1 MMNTSIF
8 ETNPLLSWT
17 TLPDFES
24 ITAEH
29 VQPAMEAVLEQAE
42 IELAALEQTDPAEWY
57 ELLVPLE
64 KLADR
69 VERTWSVISHLHGVR
84 NTPELRAAYE
94 TVQPRVVAF
103 SNRLAQ
109 SEGIYLALT
118 QFRES
123 EAWNGYSSALKR
135 CIETSVRDRE
145 LTGVGLSEEKREAF
159 NANTARLAELST
171 RFSNNVLDAT
181 KNFALEL
188 FSRDDV
194 AGLPGTLLG
203 LAAQT
208 ARARGH
214 NAATPEHGPW
224 VITLDMPSFIPFM
237 QHSTRRD
244 LRERLYREVIT
255 RASSEDLNNTPLI
268 HEILT
273 LRRERADL
281 LGFSSY
287 AELSLSRKMAPGPD
301 RVEDLLVRLRD
312 AARPAADRDLDEL
325 RELARSQG
333 ALEADDMSHWDI
345 PFWAERLREKRF
357 SLNEEELRPY
367 FPLPRVLDGLF
378 ELVRELFNVH
388 VRESREEVP
397 VWNEAVRYFRVDD
410 VAGNRL
416 ASFYLDPYSRPEEK
430 RGGAWMGDLV
440 GRSAVM
446 APTGSAVRL
455 PVAFICCNQT
465 PPVGEV
471 PSLMTFRE
479 VTTLF
484 HEFGHAL
491 QHMLTTVDLGPVAG
505 INNVEWDAVELA
517 SQFMENWCYHR
528 PTLARIASHYETGAP
543 LPEETVDRI
552 LAART
557 FREGSN
563 TLRQVFFGLMDM
575 ELHLRHDPAGTES
588 PADVQQR
595 IARDTLTMPTLPE
608 DRFLCSF
615 SHIFA
620 GGYAAGYYS
629 YKWAEVLSADGFA
642 AFEEAGLDDAGTV
655 QRLGGKFRDTVL
667 ALGGSRHPMEV
678 FKLFRGR
685 EPRIDALIRHM
696 GLERKDEAQS

>member
-1 MMNTSIF
+1 MNTSIF
-8 ETNPLLSWT
+8 QTNPLLNWT
-17 TLPDFES
+17 TLPDFEA

-29 VQPAMEAVLEQAE
+29 VQPAMEAVLAHAE
-42 IELAALEQTDPAEWY
+42 TELAALEQTEPAEWY
-57 ELLVPLE
+57 KLLVPLE

-69 VERTWSVISHLHGVR
+69 VERTWSVVSHLHGVR
-84 NTPELRAAYE
+84 NSPELRAAYE
-94 TVQPRVVAF
+94 TVQPQMVAF
-103 SNRLAQ
+103 SSRLAQ
-109 SEGIYLALT
+109 SEEIYLALT
-118 QFRES
+118 QFREN
-123 EAWNGYSSALKR
+123 ETWEGYSTALKR
-135 CIETSVRDRE
+135 CIETGLRDRE
-145 LTGVGLSEEKREAF
+145 LTGVGLPEAKRDAF
-159 NANTARLAELST
+159 NANTKRLAELST

-181 KNFALEL
+181 KKFTLLLYTGEET
-188 FSRDDV
+188 
-194 AGLPGTLLG
+194 AGLPASLLG

-208 ARARGH
+208 ARSKGH
-214 NAATPEHGPW
+214 PEASPENGPW
-224 VITLDMPSFIPFM
+224 AITLDMPSFVPFM

-244 LRERLYREVIT
+244 LREKVYRAVIT
-255 RASSEDLNNTPLI
+255 RASEGEFDNIPLI
-268 HEILT
+268 DEILT

-281 LGFSSY
+281 LGFSDY
-287 AELSLSRKMAPGPD
+287 AQLSLSRKMASDPD
-301 RVEDLLVRLRD
+301 QVENLLHQLRD
-312 AARPAADRDLDEL
+312 AARPAAATDLKEL
-325 RELARSQG
+325 RELARTMN
-333 ALEADDMSHWDI
+333 APEAEEMLHWDI
-345 PFWAERLREKRF
+345 PFWAERLRETRF

-378 ELVRELFNVH
+378 GLVRELFDIEVL
-388 VRESREEVP
+388 ESDENIP
-397 VWNEAVRYFRVDD
+397 VWNESVRYYLVNN
-410 VAGNRL
+410 ASGNRL

-440 GRSAVM
+440 GRSAVL
-446 APTGSAVRL
+446 APTDSSVRL
-455 PVAFICCNQT
+455 PVAYMCCNQT
-465 PPVGEV
+465 PPVGDV

-491 QHMLTTVDLGPVAG
+491 QHMLTNVDLGPVAG

-528 PTLARIASHYETGAP
+528 PTLQNIASHFETGEP
-543 LPEETVDRI
+543 LPEEMVDRI

-563 TLRQVFFGLMDM
+563 TLRQVFFGLLDM
-575 ELHLRHDPAGTES
+575 ELHLRHDPRGDES
-588 PADVQQR
+588 PAEVQQR
-595 IARDTLTMPTLPE
+595 IARETLVMPTLAE

-642 AFEEAGLDDAGTV
+642 AFEEAGLDNPEAV
-655 QRLGGKFRDTVL
+655 QKLGRKFKNTVL
-667 ALGGSRHPMEV
+667 GMGGSRHPMEV

-696 GLERKDEAQS
+696 GLERKDEEQS

>member
-1 MMNTSIF
+1 MNQSIF
-8 ETNPLLSWT
+8 QTNPLLSWT
-17 TLPDFES
+17 PLPDFTS

-29 VQPAMEAVLEQAE
+29 VQPAMEAVLERAE
-42 IELAALEQTDPAEWY
+42 AELAALEQTNPVEWY

-69 VERTWSVISHLHGVR
+69 VERTWSVVSHLHGVR
-84 NTPELRAAYE
+84 NSPELRAAYE
-94 TVQPRVVAF
+94 TVQPQVVAF
-103 SNRLAQ
+103 SSRLAQ
-109 SEGIYLALT
+109 SEEIYLALT

-123 EAWNGYSSALKR
+123 EAWDGYSTALQR
-135 CIETSVRDRE
+135 CIETGIRDRE
-145 LTGVGLSEEKREAF
+145 LTGVGLPEVKREAF
-159 NANTARLAELST
+159 NANTKRLAGLST

-181 KNFALEL
+181 KKFTLILHTREE
-188 FSRDDV
+188 V
-194 AGLPGTLLG
+194 AGLPASLLA

-208 ARARGH
+208 ARSKNH
-214 NAATPEHGPW
+214 PEATPENGPW
-224 VITLDMPSFIPFM
+224 AITLDMPSFIPFM

-244 LRERLYREVIT
+244 LREQVYREVIT
-255 RASSEDLNNTPLI
+255 RASEGELNNAPLI
-268 HEILT
+268 DEILT
-273 LRRERADL
+273 LRKERAEL
-281 LGFSSY
+281 LGFSDY
-287 AELSLSRKMAPGPD
+287 AHLSLSRKMASTPD
-301 RVEDLLVRLRD
+301 QVEELLRKLRD
-312 AARPAADRDLDEL
+312 ASRPAAETDLAEL
-325 RELARSQG
+325 RELARSMD
-333 ALEADDMSHWDI
+333 APEAENMSHWDI
-345 PFWAERLREKRF
+345 PFWAERLRETRF
-357 SLNEEELRPY
+357 DLNEEELRPY

-378 ELVRELFNVH
+378 ELVRELFDIE
-388 VRESREEVP
+388 VREATAQTP
-397 VWNEAVRYFRVDD
+397 VWNGSVRYFLVTDT
-410 VAGNRL
+410 AGNQL

-440 GRSAVM
+440 GRSAVL
-446 APTGSAVRL
+446 APIGSYVRL
-455 PVAFICCNQT
+455 PVAYMCCNQT
-465 PPVGEV
+465 PPVGDI

-528 PTLARIASHYETGAP
+528 PTLQSIASHYETGES
-543 LPEETVDRI
+543 LPEEIVDRI

-563 TLRQVFFGLMDM
+563 TLRQVFFGLLDM
-575 ELHLRHDPAGTES
+575 ELHLRHDPAGEER
-588 PADVQQR
+588 PAAVQER
-595 IARDTLTMPTLPE
+595 IAGETLVMPTLAE

-620 GGYAAGYYS
+620 GGYSAGYYS

-642 AFEEAGLDDAGTV
+642 AFEEAGLDNAEAV
-655 QRLGGKFRDTVL
+655 RELGRKFRNTVL
-667 ALGGSRHPMEV
+667 SLGGSRHPMEV

-696 GLERKDEAQS
+696 GLERKDEDRS

>member
-1 MMNTSIF
+1 MNQSIF
-8 ETNPLLSWT
+8 QTNPLLNWT
-17 TLPDFES
+17 TLPDFEA

-29 VQPAMEAVLEQAE
+29 VQPAMEAVLAQAE
-42 IELAALEQTDPAEWY
+42 TDLTALEGTDPAEWY
-57 ELLVPLE
+57 DLLVPME

-69 VERTWSVISHLHGVR
+69 VERTWSVVSHLHGVR
-84 NTPELRAAYE
+84 NTPDLRAAYE
-94 TVQPRVVAF
+94 NIQPRVVAF

-123 EAWNGYSSALKR
+123 DSWNGYSSALKR
-135 CIETSVRDRE
+135 CIETSIRDRE
-145 LTGVGLSEEKREAF
+145 LTGVGLSEDKRTTF
-159 NANTARLAELST
+159 NANTNRLAELAT

-181 KNFALEL
+181 RTFTMEL
-188 FSRDDV
+188 FSRDDIQ
-194 AGLPGTLLG
+194 GLPDSLLG

-208 ARARGH
+208 ARAKGH
-214 NAATPEHGPW
+214 PEASPEHGPW

-244 LRERLYREVIT
+244 LREKLYRVVIT
-255 RASSEDLNNTPLI
+255 RASDGDLNNTPLMD
-268 HEILT
+268 EILA
-273 LRRERADL
+273 LRRERAVL
-281 LGFSSY
+281 LGFSTY
-287 AELSLSRKMAPGPD
+287 AELSLSRKMAPGAD
-301 RVEDLLVRLRD
+301 RVEDLLFRLRD
-312 AARPAADRDLDEL
+312 AARPAADRDMEDL
-325 RELARSQG
+325 RELARSLG
-333 ALEADDMSHWDI
+333 APEAEDMCHWDI

-378 ELVRELFNVH
+378 ELIRELFNVQI
-388 VRESREEVP
+388 RESCEQVP
-397 VWNEAVRYFRVDD
+397 VWNQAVRYFRVEDS
-410 VAGNRL
+410 AGNRL

-430 RGGAWMGDLV
+430 RGGAWMSDLV
-440 GRSAVM
+440 GRSAVL

-465 PPVGEV
+465 PPVDDT

-528 PTLARIASHYETGAP
+528 PTLERIAAHYKTGAS
-543 LPEETVDRI
+543 LPEETINSI

-575 ELHLRHDPAGTES
+575 DLHLRHDPAGTET
-588 PADVQQR
+588 PAMVQER
-595 IARDTLTMPTLPE
+595 LARETLTMPTLAE

-642 AFEEAGLDDAGTV
+642 AFEEAGLDDPAAV
-655 QRLGGKFRDTVL
+655 QRLGGKFRNTVL

-678 FKLFRGR
+678 FTLFRGR

-696 GLERKDEAQS
+696 GLEQKEEEQS